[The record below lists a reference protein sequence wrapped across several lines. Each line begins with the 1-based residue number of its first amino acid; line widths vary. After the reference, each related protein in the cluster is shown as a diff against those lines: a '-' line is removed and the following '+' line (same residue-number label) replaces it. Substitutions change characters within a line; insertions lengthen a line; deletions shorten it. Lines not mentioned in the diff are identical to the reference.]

1 MTVHGVVVA
10 APVIHV
16 PGVTLELVNISGHE
30 PLKRMTDHQELDGLG
45 DQLLE
50 EVLGQQRVLLTE
62 EGVEAESIVLRDLGL
77 RHVGEAQERVEPGG
91 GGGLR

>member
-1 MTVHGVVVA
+1 MSVHGVVVA

-16 PGVTLELVNISGHE
+16 PGVTLELVNISRHE

-50 EVLGQQRVLLTE
+50 EVLGEQRVLLPE
-62 EGVEAESIVLRDLGL
+62 EGVEAESIVLWDLGL
-77 RHVGEAQERVEPGG
+77 RDVGEAQERVEPGG